1 MSMTVKPR
9 HSNKKFSRYRRY
21 FSWRVTFW
29 ASINSKVKICEGC
42 NFCHLPRNVPH
53 VETFVPLQFM
63 KKTFDQRKNCVIY
76 HIPDYIAKSF
86 ANSSLLQFL
95 SNYNYEFFVVLL
107 AKRNTRIKIQNFCD
121 ASGYAFEGQSI
132 STGQMMWIRC
142 LFRCKIYLKWNPL
155 PNNRQPSLY
164 LMSFCSLPN
173 VQNKVLPKPFPKTTN
188 DVLNGISLTI
198 IYRIAV
204 VDTLLN
210 ARTCLCSS
218 ISRIFLKETE
228 TSTSTGFP
236 EIIKIP
242 IKGLQ
247 KTG

>member
-1 MSMTVKPR
+1 
-9 HSNKKFSRYRRY
+9 
-21 FSWRVTFW
+21 
-29 ASINSKVKICEGC
+29 
-42 NFCHLPRNVPH
+42 
-53 VETFVPLQFM
+53 
-63 KKTFDQRKNCVIY
+63 
-76 HIPDYIAKSF
+76 
-86 ANSSLLQFL
+86 
-95 SNYNYEFFVVLL
+95 
-107 AKRNTRIKIQNFCD
+107 
-121 ASGYAFEGQSI
+121 
-132 STGQMMWIRC
+132 
-142 LFRCKIYLKWNPL
+142 
-155 PNNRQPSLY
+155 
-164 LMSFCSLPN
+164 MSFCSLPN

>member
-1 MSMTVKPR
+1 
-9 HSNKKFSRYRRY
+9 
-21 FSWRVTFW
+21 
-29 ASINSKVKICEGC
+29 
-42 NFCHLPRNVPH
+42 
-53 VETFVPLQFM
+53 
-63 KKTFDQRKNCVIY
+63 
-76 HIPDYIAKSF
+76 
-86 ANSSLLQFL
+86 
-95 SNYNYEFFVVLL
+95 
-107 AKRNTRIKIQNFCD
+107 
-121 ASGYAFEGQSI
+121 
-132 STGQMMWIRC
+132 
-142 LFRCKIYLKWNPL
+142 
-155 PNNRQPSLY
+155 
-164 LMSFCSLPN
+164 MSFCSLPN

-242 IKGLQ
+242 IKDLRKNWIRFQWVVVEGRFIARSKAIQRTLF
-247 KTG
+247 GSREIPYRIPYLLHLCYLDYRLL

>member
-1 MSMTVKPR
+1 
-9 HSNKKFSRYRRY
+9 
-21 FSWRVTFW
+21 
-29 ASINSKVKICEGC
+29 
-42 NFCHLPRNVPH
+42 
-53 VETFVPLQFM
+53 
-63 KKTFDQRKNCVIY
+63 
-76 HIPDYIAKSF
+76 
-86 ANSSLLQFL
+86 
-95 SNYNYEFFVVLL
+95 
-107 AKRNTRIKIQNFCD
+107 
-121 ASGYAFEGQSI
+121 
-132 STGQMMWIRC
+132 
-142 LFRCKIYLKWNPL
+142 
-155 PNNRQPSLY
+155 
-164 LMSFCSLPN
+164 MSFCSLPN

-218 ISRIFLKETE
+218 ISRIFRKETE

-242 IKGLQ
+242 IKDLQ